1 MTENKKTQI
10 IAVVVAA
17 GVGSRMGAKT
27 PKQYLML
34 AGKTMLEM
42 SVEAMLAESRIERL
56 IVVISPSDLIG
67 QTLTFTDPRVEV
79 ARVGGTTRAMSV
91 KNGITYSAAGTGDWV
106 LIHDAARPCL
116 AASDLSKLIDTCIAE
131 DQGGI
136 LAIRVN
142 DTLKAVNEDGEIEK
156 TVPRDGMWAAQT
168 PQMFKADILNDALE
182 KAGSAVTDEASA
194 LEFVGLKP
202 MVIEGSSTNIKVT
215 RPEDLWIAQAILD
228 GRTASV
234 QSAS

>member
-1 MTENKKTQI
+1 MTETKKTQI

-34 AGKTMLEM
+34 GGKTMLEM
-42 SVEAMLAESRIERL
+42 SVEAMLAEKRIEKL

-67 QTLTFTDPRVEV
+67 QTITFIDPRVEV

-91 KNGITYSAAGTGDWV
+91 KNGIAYSEAGTGDWV

-116 AASDLSKLIDTCIAE
+116 AADDLAKLIDTCIAE
-131 DQGGI
+131 NQGGI
-136 LAIRVN
+136 LAVPVN
-142 DTLKAVNEDGEIEK
+142 DTLKAVNEDMEIER

-168 PQMFKADILNDALE
+168 PQMFMADVLSDALE

-202 MVIEGSSTNIKVT
+202 MIVEGSSTNIKVT

-228 GRTASV
+228 GKAGRV

>member
-1 MTENKKTQI
+1 MTENKNPQI

-17 GVGSRMGAKT
+17 GVGSRMGATT

-34 AGKTMLEM
+34 GGKTMLEM
-42 SVEAMLAESRIERL
+42 SVEAMLVESRIDKL

-67 QTLTFTDPRVEV
+67 QTITFNDPRVEV

-91 KNGITYSAAGTGDWV
+91 KNGIAYSAAGAGDWV

-116 AASDLSKLIDTCIAE
+116 LADDLSKLIDTCMSE

-136 LAIRVN
+136 LAVPVN
-142 DTLKAVNEDGEIEK
+142 DTLKAVNEDGEIER

-168 PQMFKADILNDALE
+168 PQMFKADILIDALD

-202 MVIEGSSTNIKVT
+202 MIIEGTSTNLKVT

-228 GRTASV
+228 GRAGRE